1 MNTGSPCH
9 PVDTIGAASIAGV
22 APKTLE
28 NWRHIGGGP
37 RFMKL
42 GRKVMYDPRDIE
54 AWKED
59 RKVSS
64 TSEAS

>member
-1 MNTGSPCH
+1 MTTGNFCH
-9 PVDTIGAASIAGV
+9 PLDTVSASALAGV

-28 NWRHIGGGP
+28 NLRHIGGGP

-64 TSEAS
+64 TSEAA